1 MEISILG
8 NALLEFVE
16 LWVGNPTTN
25 FLSFA
30 LLIITAIGI
39 ISWAWKYLICRKGG

>member
-1 MEISILG
+1 MEITVLG
-8 NALLEFVE
+8 NALLEFVG

-30 LLIITAIGI
+30 LLLITAIGI
-39 ISWAWKYLICRKGG
+39 ISWVWKYLILRKGG